1 MGLLVR
7 RQTMLW
13 MLLRKP
19 VGGWMLWNML
29 HLRVLRMRMRRL
41 MLRDRT
47 RMAVLRELTRPGRLL
62 VHRGRRVRIIYG
74 GVRHIGKTVLRR
86 RSSMRMLLRH

>member
-1 MGLLVR
+1 
-7 RQTMLW
+7 
-13 MLLRKP
+13 
-19 VGGWMLWNML
+19 
-29 HLRVLRMRMRRL
+29 

-86 RSSMRMLLRH
+86 RRSMRMLLRH